1 MRTITEIII
10 HCTATEAGK
19 LVTIAQIDQ
28 WHKARG
34 WKGCGYHFL
43 ILQNGHIQ
51 TGRHIAEVGAHCHGH
66 NAHSIGIAYVGGML
80 NGKPNDT
87 RTFEQIES
95 MVALIEDLSKEFPT
109 IIAVK
114 GHNEYSHKACPCFN
128 VQAFCMVHNLPPY
141 NIAGSK

>member
-1 MRTITEIII
+1 MRTINKIII
-10 HCTATEAGK
+10 HCTATEAAK
-19 LVTIAQIDQ
+19 LVTIEDINQ

-51 TGRHIAEVGAHCHGH
+51 VGRPIAEIGAHCLGH
-66 NAHSIGIAYVGGML
+66 NAYSIGIAYVGGLL
-80 NGKPNDT
+80 NGKPHDT

-95 MVALIEDLSKEFPT
+95 MVSLIEDLTKEFPT
-109 IIAVK
+109 IIEVR
-114 GHNEYSHKACPCFN
+114 GHNEYGHKACPCFN

-141 NIAGSK
+141 NLAGYR